1 MIDHKAITVKD
12 TVTYDSDSNT
22 HNGDKTVAT
31 NQFDDVAGD
40 VTYLSRADHFANYKE
55 ATAAPTNFKMSD
67 KAKETFY
74 NNSNYDPKKFDKDSD
89 KMPTTG
95 AKNGLKLSDMY
106 GKDYDDAD
114 WDKLLDQL
122 TFDDMD
128 NLIANGGY
136 GTQAVKSVG
145 KIQLTDADGPAS
157 LNNNFTGVG
166 SIGFHGIR
174 LHLEQGSRQ
183 AVR

>member
-1 MIDHKAITVKD
+1 
-12 TVTYDSDSNT
+12 
-22 HNGDKTVAT
+22 
-31 NQFDDVAGD
+31 
-40 VTYLSRADHFANYKE
+40 
-55 ATAAPTNFKMSD
+55 
-67 KAKETFY
+67 
-74 NNSNYDPKKFDKDSD
+74 
-89 KMPTTG
+89 MPTTG
-95 AKNGLKLSDMY
+95 AKNGLKLYQMY

-136 GTQAVKSVG
+136 GTPAVKSVG

-166 SIGFHGIR
+166 SIGFPASTAFACTWN
-174 LHLEQGSRQ
+174 Q
-183 AVR
+183 